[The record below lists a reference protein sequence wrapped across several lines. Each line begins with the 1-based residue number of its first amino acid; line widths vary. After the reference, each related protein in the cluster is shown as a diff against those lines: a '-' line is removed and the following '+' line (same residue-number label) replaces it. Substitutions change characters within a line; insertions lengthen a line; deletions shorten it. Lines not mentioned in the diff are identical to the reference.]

1 MRISTDIPSFMNPSG
16 QKIIDKMEALVR
28 LAPRR
33 ILLPEGS
40 YDARTLHAASELARH
55 GQVQPIICGSKAVLC
70 ELASQESV
78 DLEGIEV
85 LDPEADSG
93 LLHDMIMLYDEK
105 MKAAGKI
112 ASGNSQ
118 VSDPLYFSGLM
129 LSLGWADG
137 MVAGAANTTA
147 DVFRAVIRCVG
158 MATGISTVS
167 SCFIMALPDES
178 PMGARVLLF
187 ADCALVVDP
196 PADQLADIAI
206 SSAETCRWL
215 LGEEPRIAMLSFST
229 RGSAQHPSVTK
240 MREAAALVN
249 KRRPELICDGELQLD
264 AALVPAVASRKA
276 PGSVLGGD
284 ANILVFPDLDAGNIA
299 YKLIQRLAGADALGP
314 LLQGLAR
321 PVSDLSR
328 GSSVSDIV
336 AAAKLTAARV
346 NAGLAPGTTL

>member
-1 MRISTDIPSFMNPSG
+1 
-16 QKIIDKMEALVR
+16 MESLVR

-40 YDARTLHAASELARH
+40 YDPRTLHAAHQLAGEGLVQPVICGPKAAVINLART
-55 GQVQPIICGSKAVLC
+55 
-70 ELASQESV
+70 ESV
-78 DLEGIEV
+78 ELDGIEII
-85 LDPEADSG
+85 DPDADSY
-93 LLHDMIMLYDEK
+93 LLDELTLLYREK

-112 ASGNSQ
+112 AADDAP
-118 VSDPLYFSGLM
+118 VSDPLYFSGLL

-158 MATGISTVS
+158 MAPGISTVS
-167 SCFIMALPDES
+167 SCFIMALPDDS
-178 PMGARVLLF
+178 PMGPKVLLF

-229 RGSAQHPSVTK
+229 RGSAVHPSVTK
-240 MREAAALVN
+240 MREAAALV
-249 KRRPELICDGELQLD
+249 KERKPDLICDGELQID
-264 AALVPAVASRKA
+264 AALVPTVADRKA
-276 PGSVLGGD
+276 PGSVLGGA
-284 ANILVFPDLDAGNIA
+284 ANILIFPDLDAGNIG

-314 LLQGLAR
+314 LLQGLAK

-328 GSSVSDIV
+328 GSSVSDII

-346 NAGLAPGTTL
+346 NAIMDANKNL

>member
-1 MRISTDIPSFMNPSG
+1 MNDSG
-16 QKIIDKMEALVR
+16 KHILKKMDELVR

-40 YDARTLHAASELARH
+40 HDARTLHAAIRLAKE
-55 GQVQPIICGSKAVLC
+55 GLVKPVICGSESATHR
-70 ELASQESV
+70 LARAEKV
-78 DLEGIEV
+78 DLSGVEV
-85 LDPEADSG
+85 LDPEADATVLSE
-93 LLHDMIMLYDEK
+93 MAALYSAK
-105 MKAAGKI
+105 MEAAGKI
-112 ASGNSQ
+112 AAEKSPVNN
-118 VSDPLYFSGLM
+118 PLYFSGLTV
-129 LSLGWADG
+129 SLNRADG
-137 MVAGAANTTA
+137 MVAGAGNTTA

-167 SCFIMALPDES
+167 SCFIMALPDDS
-178 PMGARVLLF
+178 PLGPKILLF

-196 PADQLADIAI
+196 PAEQLADIAI

-240 MREAAALVN
+240 MREAAALV
-249 KRRPELICDGELQLD
+249 KERCPDTVCDGELQLD
-264 AALVPAVASRKA
+264 AALVPLVAHRKA
-276 PGSVLGGD
+276 PESEVAGD

-299 YKLIQRLAGADALGP
+299 YKLVQRLAGADAIGP
-314 LLQGLAR
+314 LLQGLAK

-328 GSSVSDIV
+328 GSCVEDIT

-346 NAGLAPGTTL
+346 NADLVEHQ

>member
-1 MRISTDIPSFMNPSG
+1 MNPSG
-16 QKIIDKMEALVR
+16 QKIIDKMEFLVR

-40 YDARTLHAASELARH
+40 YDARTLHAASLLAQE
-55 GQVQPIICGSKAVLC
+55 GLVQPVVCGSKVAVRQ
-70 ELASQESV
+70 LAQDESLSL
-78 DLEGIEV
+78 DGIEII
-85 LDPEADSG
+85 DPTADSSLIDELT
-93 LLHDMIMLYDEK
+93 LLYREK

-112 ASGNSQ
+112 AAADAPVG
-118 VSDPLYFSGLM
+118 DPLYFSGLM
-129 LSLGWADG
+129 LSLDWADG

-147 DVFRAVIRCVG
+147 DVFRAVIRCIG
-158 MATGISTVS
+158 MAPGISTVS
-167 SCFIMALPDES
+167 SCFIMALPDDS
-178 PMGARVLLF
+178 PLGPKVLLF

-196 PADQLADIAI
+196 PAQQLADIAI

-240 MREAAALVN
+240 MREAAALVK
-249 KRRPELICDGELQLD
+249 KRKPDLICDGELQLD
-264 AALVPAVASRKA
+264 AALVPGVADRKA
-276 PGSVLGGD
+276 PGSVLQGD
-284 ANILVFPDLDAGNIA
+284 ANILVFPDLDAGNIG

-314 LLQGLAR
+314 LLQGLAK

-328 GSSVSDIV
+328 GSSVSDVV

-346 NAGLAPGTTL
+346 NAEIGLAVPRK